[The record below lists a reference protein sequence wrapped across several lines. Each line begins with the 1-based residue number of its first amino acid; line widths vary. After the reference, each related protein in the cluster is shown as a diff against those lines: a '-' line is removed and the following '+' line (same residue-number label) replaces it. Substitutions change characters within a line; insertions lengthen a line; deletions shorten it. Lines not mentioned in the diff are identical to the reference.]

1 MTVKINNYG
10 VVYMYTGV
18 QTIIDTGDNI
28 KLESGSLI
36 KLYVNGEW
44 FSNYPTVYIN
54 KEAIR
59 RMMIIGDWTDKQ
71 IINSMYGYVD
81 TDFFKEVKSDAKE

>member
-1 MTVKINNYG
+1 MTVKINNHD

-18 QTIIDTGDNI
+18 QTLIDTGDNI

-36 KLYVNGEW
+36 KLYVDGEW
-44 FSNYPTVYIN
+44 FSCYTTVYIN

-59 RMMIIGDWTDKQ
+59 KMVIIGDWTDKQ
-71 IINSMYGYVD
+71 ILNSSYGYVD
-81 TDFFKEVKSDAKE
+81 TETQ